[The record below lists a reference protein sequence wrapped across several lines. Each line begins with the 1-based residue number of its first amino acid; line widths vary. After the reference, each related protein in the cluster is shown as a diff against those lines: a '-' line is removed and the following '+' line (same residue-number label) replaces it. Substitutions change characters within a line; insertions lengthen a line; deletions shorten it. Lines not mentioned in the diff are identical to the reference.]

1 MNSLIQSPVTTPV
14 DRAGNPNRVPKINA
28 SAPSTPSKPSMP
40 GGYK

>member
-14 DRAGNPNRVPKINA
+14 DRSSNPNRIPKIN
-28 SAPSTPSKPSMP
+28 SGTSSPEQSMP

>member
-14 DRAGNPNRVPKINA
+14 DRSSNPNRVPKVNS
-28 SAPSTPSKPSMP
+28 SAPTQDQTMP